1 MKRTIKII
9 FTLALST
16 IFFVGKGQPS
26 TFHPITKISVPPVSL
41 LKNTGKKLSQT
52 INAGNPEQIRAISP
66 SANPFMLPADQFTRE
81 FGFFCKEELQ
91 LQKRTGVNFSL
102 RLGTLEYCNYL
113 EGKNREFRMKQ

>member
-9 FTLALST
+9 FTLVLLAS
-16 IFFVGKGQPS
+16 FFVGKSQSS
-26 TFHPITKISVPPVSL
+26 TFNSNTKIYVPPVSL
-41 LKNTGKKLSQT
+41 LKNTGKKLLQT
-52 INAGNPEQIRAISP
+52 INTSQTEQIRAISP
-66 SANPFMLPADQFTRE
+66 PGSPFMVPADQFTRQ

-113 EGKNREFRMKQ
+113 EGKNREFHMKQ